1 VVGFSMF
8 GAITY
13 LPQYMQ
19 IVKGVSPTISGLRLV
34 PLMAGLLLT
43 SITSG
48 ILISRWGR
56 YKVFPILGTALM
68 TVGMYLLSMLGVSTG
83 TLASSVYMFVLGAGI
98 GLVMQVLI
106 IAVQNVVPY
115 EDLGAATSGATFFR
129 SIGGSFGTAVFGAI
143 FSAQLGRN
151 LRHYLAGQ
159 PIPPGFNPAAGSSP
173 AALAKLPP
181 AVHLGYQEAFATSL
195 HTVFLVAV
203 PISAVA
209 FGLSWLLKEV
219 PLRQTSTAPNPAQS
233 LAPTAAPAACTSL
246 DEMGRALSVLAVGQN
261 RDRIYERLADRAG
274 VTLDAAGCWMLYRI
288 HEHPEDDVAARS
300 QRLGLPED
308 TVRLL
313 LSNLAGRGLVSS
325 ANGTRGRPAASI
337 PSETGVPGGPPVDV
351 DGRVNL
357 TKEGKAAAERLVTAR
372 RDALSDLVKDWD
384 PEQHAELAAML
395 TRLAQHLAEGPAP
408 VPAAAGRA
416 PAG

>member
-1 VVGFSMF
+1 MF
-8 GAITY
+8 GAITF

-68 TVGMYLLSMLGVSTG
+68 TVGMYLLSMLGVSTS
-83 TLASSVYMFVLGAGI
+83 TLASSFYMFVLGAGI

-115 EDLGAATSGATFFR
+115 GDLGAATSGATFFR

-143 FSAQLGRN
+143 FSAQLGGN
-151 LRHYLAGQ
+151 LRHYLAGK
-159 PIPPGFNPAAGSSP
+159 PVPPGFNPAAGSSP
-173 AALAKLPP
+173 AVLAKLPP
-181 AVHLGYQEAFATSL
+181 AVHLGYQEAFAASL

-209 FGLSWLLKEV
+209 FALTWLLREV
-219 PLRQTSTAPNPAQS
+219 PLRQTSHAPNPGQS

-246 DEMGRALSVLAVGQN
+246 DEMGRALSVLASGQN

-274 VTLDAAGCWMLYRI
+274 LTLDAAGCWMLYRI
-288 HEHPEDDVAARS
+288 QEHPEDDVAARS
-300 QRLGLPED
+300 ERLGLPED

-313 LSNLAGRGLVSS
+313 LSNLEGRGLVSP
-325 ANGTRGRPAASI
+325 ANGARRRPAAGI
-337 PSETGVPGGPPVDV
+337 PSETGVPGGPPTDAN
-351 DGRVNL
+351 GRVNL
-357 TKEGKAAAERLVTAR
+357 TGEGQAAAERLVTAR

-384 PEQHAELAAML
+384 PEHHAELAAML
-395 TRLAQHLAEGPAP
+395 TRLARQLAEGPAP
-408 VPAAAGRA
+408 VPAAAERA